1 MRRTL
6 LSAMLIA
13 VSVSFAYGQGSEASA
28 RKAIEANLKLFVEAF
43 NKGDAAGVANLYAV
57 NAKLLPPNGAIVEG
71 RQNIRAFWAGG
82 IGAGLKLI
90 SLTAVD
96 VTTAGNFVI
105 ETGKYVSTVPA
116 TGGGTSTDE
125 GKYVVVWQ
133 RQGRGW
139 TIFRDIF
146 NSDKPQQ

>member
-28 RKAIEANLKLFVEAF
+28 RKAIAANLKLFVEAF

-133 RQGRGW
+133 RQGRDW

-146 NSDKPQQ
+146 NSD